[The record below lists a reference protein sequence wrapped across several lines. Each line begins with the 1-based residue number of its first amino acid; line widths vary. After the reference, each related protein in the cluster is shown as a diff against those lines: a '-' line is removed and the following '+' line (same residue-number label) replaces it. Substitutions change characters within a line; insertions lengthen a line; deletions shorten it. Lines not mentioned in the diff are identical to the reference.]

1 MELHSNGTNSNGE
14 LKHSDRPVRIT
25 YQTRSDISII
35 QARDS
40 SRSFQLAEVPRL
52 SGQMGL
58 EKDDLIYKL
67 CGMVRVFRVL
77 RPMRSLRLFGV
88 STITAI
94 GCCTAVDAMGA
105 Y

>member
-1 MELHSNGTNSNGE
+1 
-14 LKHSDRPVRIT
+14 
-25 YQTRSDISII
+25 
-35 QARDS
+35 
-40 SRSFQLAEVPRL
+40 
-52 SGQMGL
+52 MGL